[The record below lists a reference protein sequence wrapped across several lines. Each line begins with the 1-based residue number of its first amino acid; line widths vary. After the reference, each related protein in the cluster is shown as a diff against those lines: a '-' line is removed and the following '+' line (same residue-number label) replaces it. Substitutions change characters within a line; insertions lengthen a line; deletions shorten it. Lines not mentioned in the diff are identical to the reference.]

1 MPRVPQLVY
10 GASILSS
17 SSKSCPSL
25 PSNRLARSH
34 PSSVFHLPLH
44 TQVELQTYWFKSQP
58 WEKNG
63 LEKLNS
69 NRSSSTELGVLG
81 FLPYLLLR
89 FLWSQTFNSH
99 LQKVPV
105 LLPLPESFVENGYSL
120 LLPVWAFLPCQAQFL
135 LLNSPEPSFDTSL
148 F

>member
-1 MPRVPQLVY
+1 MSKVPQLVY
-10 GASILSS
+10 GASILSY

-25 PSNRLARSH
+25 PSNRPAWCH
-34 PSSVFHLPLH
+34 PSSMFHLPLH

-58 WEKNG
+58 WEKTG

-81 FLPYLLLR
+81 FLLCLLLC

-99 LQKVPV
+99 LQKVSV
-105 LLPLPESFVENGYSL
+105 LLLLPESFVENGCSL

-135 LLNSPEPSFDTSL
+135 LLNSPEPSFDTFL